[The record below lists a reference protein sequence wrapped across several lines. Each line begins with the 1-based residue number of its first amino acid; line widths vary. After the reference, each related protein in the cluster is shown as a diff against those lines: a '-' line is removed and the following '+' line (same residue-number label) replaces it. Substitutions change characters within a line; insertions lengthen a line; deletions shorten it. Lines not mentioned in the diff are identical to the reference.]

1 MIRVG
6 VVDDQQLVRS
16 GIRMLLEDEP
26 DVAVVAEG
34 SDGDEVPALL
44 AEHADLDVL
53 LLDLRMART
62 GGMDVLRSLAR
73 VPGGHRPRI
82 VVLTTFHPET
92 EALEALELGACGF
105 LLKDASATEFVA
117 AVRAAH
123 SGSTVLTA
131 SAAASIVTSRR
142 SAPVRREGRPG
153 TGPLDQVLTER
164 EQDIVRSVA
173 TGATNAEIAAQLF
186 ISENT
191 VKMHLAHI
199 LGKLDLRDRVQLVAL
214 AYRSGFLD

>member
-6 VVDDQQLVRS
+6 VVDDQELVRS

-26 DVAVVAEG
+26 DVAVVAEA

-44 AEHADLDVL
+44 AEHTDLDVL

-62 GGMDVLRSLAR
+62 GGMEVLRSLAR
-73 VPGGHRPRI
+73 GADRRRPRI

-92 EALEALELGACGF
+92 EGLEALELGACGF
-105 LLKDASATEFVA
+105 LLKDASAAEFVA

-123 SGSTVLTA
+123 GGSTVLSA
-131 SAAASIVTSRR
+131 SAAASIVASRR
-142 SAPVRREGRPG
+142 SAVLRRSDHPG
-153 TGPLDQVLTER
+153 TGRLDQLLTER
-164 EQDIVRSVA
+164 ERDIVRSVA
-173 TGATNAEIAAQLF
+173 TGATNAEVAAQLF

-191 VKMHLAHI
+191 VKTHLARI
-199 LGKLDLRDRVQLVAL
+199 LTKLDLR
-214 AYRSGFLD
+214 